1 MHETKRPPYLTG
13 QAPVGRAAR
22 RLRSGIKLPAALLLA
37 AAIGLG
43 GPAGGVQ
50 PAAYAAVSVPKLD
63 NIRVALFIDT
73 GKYVSPAAA
82 VTLSADAGLQLGLRG
97 AAGEKPV
104 HQAAARTPVR
114 VYADG
119 YYAQL
124 PETGDVTAARSQAK
138 KLTAGGVSA
147 GIVQRVKRG
156 QSAYRAYVGPFAT
169 KEAAASAAAGQPGAS
184 ISGPL
189 RWNAGSFAGEAEA
202 NAQAVALSQA
212 GFDAD
217 VALTEAGYAV
227 FVGEAAD
234 NAALQALKAQ
244 IAAALP
250 TVALAPVDA
259 AQSYVLKRSELDAGG
274 ENAGGP
280 LAAFA
285 FGGGAKLWAAAADA
299 QGGITVRERFD
310 RAYRGGI
317 ELSLFNGKLAVINEL
332 PLEQYLVSV
341 LGSEMSKE
349 WPLEALKAQAV
360 AARTFALKQGV
371 KYQIAHVTDTTTDQA
386 YKGLAG
392 EFAAAQQ
399 AVQATQ
405 GEVIVDKNGLIN
417 PLYYSNAGGMTAAP
431 TEVWGNEVAYLKS
444 QKSPDEGAQAGKKAW
459 YRIVLPNGNT
469 GYIHS
474 DYARA
479 TGQKNPAGL
488 PYYESTAT
496 GVSVRPAPYV
506 DNATNPAAFKVD
518 IGDRFV
524 VIDQEVESN
533 AYSWVR
539 GPYGAAKL
547 KEKLGAAYTGGALN
561 RLEVSKRGPSGRA
574 LEVTANGQPLKAAYP
589 DSLRTLL
596 GGLPSTRF
604 DIEETGRYT
613 ILGAGG
619 ATRSQTP
626 ASQPVVVAG
635 SGGAGKQTD
644 EQLFMM
650 NAQGKVRM
658 ATRDTQF
665 IFKGTG
671 YGHGLGMSQW
681 GAKGYAEQGYDYQKI
696 LLAYYTGVS
705 IQKAVP

>member
-43 GPAGGVQ
+43 GTAGGVQ

-244 IAAALP
+244 IVAALP

-310 RAYRGGI
+310 RGYRGGI

-405 GEVIVDKNGLIN
+405 GEVLVDKNGLIN

-459 YRIVLPNGNT
+459 YRIVLPNGTT

>member
-285 FGGGAKLWAAAADA
+285 FGGGAKLWA
-299 QGGITVRERFD
+299 
-310 RAYRGGI
+310 
-317 ELSLFNGKLAVINEL
+317 
-332 PLEQYLVSV
+332 
-341 LGSEMSKE
+341 
-349 WPLEALKAQAV
+349 
-360 AARTFALKQGV
+360 
-371 KYQIAHVTDTTTDQA
+371 
-386 YKGLAG
+386 
-392 EFAAAQQ
+392 
-399 AVQATQ
+399 
-405 GEVIVDKNGLIN
+405 
-417 PLYYSNAGGMTAAP
+417 
-431 TEVWGNEVAYLKS
+431 
-444 QKSPDEGAQAGKKAW
+444 
-459 YRIVLPNGNT
+459 
-469 GYIHS
+469 
-474 DYARA
+474 
-479 TGQKNPAGL
+479 
-488 PYYESTAT
+488 
-496 GVSVRPAPYV
+496 
-506 DNATNPAAFKVD
+506 
-518 IGDRFV
+518 
-524 VIDQEVESN
+524 
-533 AYSWVR
+533 
-539 GPYGAAKL
+539 
-547 KEKLGAAYTGGALN
+547 
-561 RLEVSKRGPSGRA
+561 
-574 LEVTANGQPLKAAYP
+574 
-589 DSLRTLL
+589 
-596 GGLPSTRF
+596 
-604 DIEETGRYT
+604 
-613 ILGAGG
+613 
-619 ATRSQTP
+619 
-626 ASQPVVVAG
+626 
-635 SGGAGKQTD
+635 
-644 EQLFMM
+644 
-650 NAQGKVRM
+650 
-658 ATRDTQF
+658 
-665 IFKGTG
+665 
-671 YGHGLGMSQW
+671 
-681 GAKGYAEQGYDYQKI
+681 
-696 LLAYYTGVS
+696 
-705 IQKAVP
+705 